1 MHAIYQPIYYNKG
14 ATRRLVSYCI
24 YCKNTMFG
32 RGTLYV
38 VDFKH
43 GGYNEILDAIKYSK
57 QQQSALKKP

>member
-1 MHAIYQPIYYNKG
+1 
-14 ATRRLVSYCI
+14 
-24 YCKNTMFG
+24 MFG
-32 RGTLYV
+32 CGTLYV